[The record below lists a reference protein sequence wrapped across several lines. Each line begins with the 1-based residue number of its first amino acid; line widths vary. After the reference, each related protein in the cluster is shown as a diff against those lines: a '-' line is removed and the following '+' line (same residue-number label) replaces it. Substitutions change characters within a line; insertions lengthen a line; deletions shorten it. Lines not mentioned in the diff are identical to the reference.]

1 MGGGRG
7 ECQAPRSDE
16 PDDRPVIDEQERI
29 NGSLDRLQVKRRE
42 RGLDEVPLRAV
53 GVRTAAQV
61 LAIRRVA
68 AVTLDRGIWP

>member
-1 MGGGRG
+1 
-7 ECQAPRSDE
+7 
-16 PDDRPVIDEQERI
+16 
-29 NGSLDRLQVKRRE
+29 VKRRE